1 MYLLVTLGIHRSYG
15 NGDINSYINSHMN
28 TLEKNWI
35 HRLGQQYEEIF
46 KIRNTNLQLRS
57 PGHGGQKNKKAGNCK
72 EFCVSRQRNHQ
83 ISPCKTGFTGSNK
96 LNKKTKQIIQLLLCK
111 TNSSYMK
118 LLLRFNAGVRILFRL
133 NGQKSPKVVYKKALL
148 KNVATF
154 TGKYLCW
161 SLFLIKSQA

>member
-35 HRLGQQYEEIF
+35 HRVGQQYEEIF

-83 ISPCKTGFTGSNK
+83 ISPCKPGFTGSNK

-111 TNSSYMK
+111 TNSSYKK
-118 LLLRFNAGVRILFRL
+118 LLLRFNAGVRIEYCFGWMDR
-133 NGQKSPKVVYKKALL
+133 SHPRWSIKK
-148 KNVATF
+148 
-154 TGKYLCW
+154 
-161 SLFLIKSQA
+161 LFLKMLQYSQENTFVGASS